1 MKEAT
6 KSSNKAIPSFPGK
19 SKAIY
24 AALLLIIMTLGAS
37 GLPHIPQNSN
47 ASDST
52 NKYLLIEKLL
62 LEYETDGVRSD
73 YVWPPIW
80 DELQPNWQ
88 AAPHFIIVT
97 LAASPRINNISLEGG
112 DYIGGFYTDDNGD
125 LKCGGAKPWNDTTN
139 ISIGLRKDDYETP
152 EKDGFVNGEQIYF
165 KFFSWTTLK
174 DYDVDIIDF
183 DEEGAYSGTDKW
195 GSLNISVVL
204 DMQALVDLD
213 FYINANENPICLGH
227 ELYLSAEEFVGTS
240 GPYSFNWSSNPPGF
254 SSNQKA
260 PPPTIP
266 LETTTYLLT
275 VDDGLFTSE
284 HELSIIVA
292 DVPQADAGEDATV
305 AAGAPFALN
314 GTALNYDGVLWES
327 SGDGNFDDPNSLA
340 TSYSPGNADIANGY
354 VQISLTAFPIGSCPN
369 GANDDL
375 TLQVLTPL
383 ADELY
388 LNCQD
393 YDFENEA
400 WLPVLLDIETGP
412 YSSIGWFT
420 MGDGYFDNP
429 ASMPTH
435 YNLGPN
441 DINEGEVSVFLKVN
455 QPNSSAVLATVIYIP
470 RQLIQIENTGTRGIS
485 SYLDLSSVTMPDA
498 FEPIAECLQIIYN
511 ADGESYN
518 PATGINQIGNW
529 LSEGYIT
536 SFDCDCCLP
545 LYGEMLEDRTF
556 EVSGPYIYL
565 PVLSDFP
572 VDIQYLFA
580 GHLNEIQ
587 SIYDMGT
594 EEYWTPSNPDF
605 TSLGPGKAYLLTTS
619 NSGVNFTIEFPS
631 EELECN
637 PWSPTPTSITHT
649 ISVPTTANP
658 NIDGEPISEGDWIGV
673 FYIDDAGGLKCG
685 GTTQWETSTN
695 ITVIAY
701 ADDPLTQEKEGFA
714 NGEQLRWRIFNCS
727 EREEYSAY
735 ATYDMASP
743 NNSGLFSPFGVSNVL
758 TLESAICQQ
767 NSFTTGWNGVSLYIK
782 PNDLSVENIFAP
794 FQDDL
799 VLMRNLTSVYWPSVP
814 VNTINDWDIT
824 SGYAIKFSSD
834 LNIEFCGGHLNSRE
848 VSITA
853 GWHYL
858 PVLSECPV
866 SAAEV
871 FGLYNDDII
880 LVREVAGT
888 KVYWP
893 GPGIFTLQ
901 ELMPG
906 NAYMINTSADI
917 TITFPE
923 CAKQSGA
930 DYTTTNNVKTI
941 WGDIQNMP
949 NAHLVSIP
957 MHIVNEFS
965 HSDLIGVF
973 DAHGNCFGVHEF
985 SNAKEPAALII
996 NGDDLASAEKDGFTE
1011 NESLEFRLW
1020 KAETGEESLLEVSFD
1035 QSMPNSEMIFT
1046 NNGLSAITD
1055 IGSVANGLGNSF
1067 SDLDVKIAPNP
1078 AKDNFLLSIDTENF
1092 SKAELTIYKLNG
1104 QKADAK
1110 QISGCNTNIDISNLA
1125 PGIYILNL
1133 QLENT
1138 VINKRLVKH

>member
-24 AALLLIIMTLGAS
+24 AALLFIIMTLGAS
-37 GLPHIPQNSN
+37 GLPYIPQNRDV
-47 ASDST
+47 SDST
-52 NKYLLIEKLL
+52 NNRLL
-62 LEYETDGVRSD
+62 LEKYIEDYGTDGTR
-73 YVWPPIW
+73 YGNEWPPMW
-80 DELQPNWQ
+80 DVPDHMQPF
-88 AAPHFIIVT
+88 HGFIIT
-97 LAASPRINNISLEGG
+97 LEADPRINDYSINRG
-112 DYIGGFYTDDNGD
+112 DFIGGFYTDDNGD
-125 LKCGGAKPWNDTTN
+125 LRCGGATLWYDT
-139 ISIGLRKDDYETP
+139 IGVGFSLFKDNPGTP
-152 EKDGFVNGEQIYF
+152 EKDGFHEGETIQF
-165 KFFSWTTLK
+165 KLFSWTTMK
-174 DYDVDIIDF
+174 DYDID
-183 DEEGAYSGTDKW
+183 EISYIETPPYSYDNKYHQLGLSKV
-195 GSLNISVVL
+195 I
-204 DMQALVDLD
+204 DMKAIVELD
-213 FYINANENPICLGH
+213 FYISANENPICLGN
-227 ELYLSAEEFVGTS
+227 ELYLSAEEFIGTGGS
-240 GPYSFNWSSNPPGF
+240 YAFDWSSNPPGF

-266 LETTTYLLT
+266 LETTTYFLT
-275 VDDGLFTSE
+275 VSDGLFTSE
-284 HELSIIVA
+284 HELSVIVA
-292 DVPQADAGEDATV
+292 DLPQADAGEDATI

-314 GTALNYDGVLWES
+314 GTALNYENVSWES
-327 SGDGNFDDPNSLA
+327 SGDGIFDDPNSLA
-340 TSYSPGNADIANGY
+340 TSYSPGNTDIANGT
-354 VQISLTAFPIGSCPN
+354 VQISLTAFPIGSCPD
-369 GANDDL
+369 GATDDL
-375 TLQVLTPL
+375 TLHMTVPL

-388 LNCQD
+388 LKCQD
-393 YDFENEA
+393 YDSENEA
-400 WLPVLLDIETGP
+400 WLPVLLNIETGP
-412 YSSIGWFT
+412 YSSIQWFT
-420 MGDGYFDNP
+420 LGDGYFDNS
-429 ASMPTH
+429 ASIPTN
-435 YNLGPN
+435 YTLGPN
-441 DINEGEVSVFLKVN
+441 DITTGEVSVFLRIN
-455 QPNSSAVLATVIYIP
+455 QPNSSAVLATMIYIP
-470 RQLIQIENTGTRGIS
+470 RQLIQIENTGFRGIS
-485 SYLDLSSVTMPDA
+485 SYLNLSSVTMPDA

-518 PATGINQIGNW
+518 PVTGINQIGNW

-536 SFDCDCCLP
+536 SFDCECCLP

-556 EVSGPYIYL
+556 EVSGPSIYL

-587 SIYDMGT
+587 SIYDMET
-594 EEYWTPSNPDF
+594 EEFWTPSNPDF
-605 TSLGPGKAYLLTTS
+605 TSLEPGKAYLLTTS
-619 NSGVNFTIEFPS
+619 NSGVNFSIEFPS

-637 PWSPTPTSITHT
+637 PWSPTPTSVTHT

-685 GTTQWETSTN
+685 GTTQWETSAN
-695 ITVIAY
+695 IAVIAY
-701 ADDPLTQEKEGFA
+701 GDDPLTQEKEGFA

-758 TLESAICQQ
+758 SLESAICQQ
-767 NSFTTGWNGVSLYIK
+767 NLFTSGWNGVSLYIK
-782 PNDLSVENIFAP
+782 PNDLSVESIFAP

-799 VLMRNLTSVYWPSVP
+799 VLMRNLTSVYWPSIP

-834 LNIEFCGGHLNSRE
+834 VNIEFCGGQLNSRE
-848 VSITA
+848 VSLTA
-853 GWHYL
+853 GWNYL
-858 PVLSECPV
+858 PVLSECAV
-866 SAAEV
+866 STSEV
-871 FGLYNDDII
+871 LDPFIDDII

-888 KVYWP
+888 NVYWP

-930 DYTTTNNVKTI
+930 AYTATNSVKTI

-949 NAHLVSIP
+949 NVHLVSIP
-957 MHIVNEFS
+957 MQIVNEFS
-965 HSDLIGVF
+965 PSDLIGVF
-973 DAHGNCFGVHEF
+973 DVKGNCFGVHEF

-1020 KAETGEESLLEVSFD
+1020 KAETGEGSVLNVSFD
-1035 QSMPNSEMIFT
+1035 QSMPNPEMIFN

-1055 IGSVANGLGNSF
+1055 IGSIANGLGGSF
-1067 SDLDVKIAPNP
+1067 SDLDVKITPNP
-1078 AKDNFLLSIDTENF
+1078 AKDVFLLSIDTENF

-1104 QKADAK
+1104 QKAGSK
-1110 QISGCNTNIDISNLA
+1110 QILANHTNIDIRNLA

-1138 VINKRLVKH
+1138 VINQRFVKH